1 MIMKKIIKTSVISI
15 LLIGLL
21 INSAYAVY
29 DWGID
34 DDGKFSYSKVMVFIK
49 EEYTN
54 DPETVINNIK
64 RKYDVISAE
73 VISDI
78 KDPEHPLI
86 LLVKLPV
93 SDEDFFYSTYNSL
106 SQDKYVELVFK
117 VYYVG
122 ADKSY
127 LGDVN
132 QDGRIQTDDAC
143 TILRYA
149 AGHIEPETK
158 TQEILADVDEDGVI
172 TTLDAKCAL
181 SVACGIIQ

>member
-1 MIMKKIIKTSVISI
+1 MKKIIKTSVISI

-93 SDEDFFYSTYNSL
+93 SDEDFFIQHIIPFHKISML
-106 SQDKYVELVFK
+106 SWFSKCIMLV
-117 VYYVG
+117 
-122 ADKSY
+122 
-127 LGDVN
+127 
-132 QDGRIQTDDAC
+132 QTNL
-143 TILRYA
+143 IW
-149 AGHIEPETK
+149 EM
-158 TQEILADVDEDGVI
+158 
-172 TTLDAKCAL
+172 
-181 SVACGIIQ
+181 